1 MEPRITLITL
11 GVADL
16 PRAVRFY
23 RDGLGWPTTY
33 EDGGEVAFFRT
44 GGARLSL
51 YPIAHLAAD
60 ISPDLAPTRTG
71 FSGLT
76 LAHNVRTR
84 EEVAQVLAEA
94 AAPAAQPGGIPMM
107 MVVGYVLLFAAMYF
121 FMIAPQRKKQKE
133 HEKLLA
139 TLKSGDEIVTSSG
152 IFGVITN
159 VKEDRFVV
167 RVSENTKIEIGK
179 GFVQSV
185 LKPEAT
191 QKK

>member
-1 MEPRITLITL
+1 MTKM
-11 GVADL
+11 
-16 PRAVRFY
+16 
-23 RDGLGWPTTY
+23 
-33 EDGGEVAFFRT
+33 
-44 GGARLSL
+44 
-51 YPIAHLAAD
+51 
-60 ISPDLAPTRTG
+60 SPVFSAP
-71 FSGLT
+71 
-76 LAHNVRTR
+76 
-84 EEVAQVLAEA
+84 QVLAEA